1 MAKSTKSKS
10 KDKKDPSKDKK
21 DKKDKSVDKK
31 SKGKSEKS
39 ERSSIKS
46 AAIVEKQL
54 AVAGIQNQI
63 GNVPMV
69 CVMHK
74 SELKLYCE
82 TCEEVICELCIT
94 LGPHNNQVLLALVLR
109 SHVLAPQGHIH
120 REGLPEPDRK
130 DGSHNQRVPCAEK
143 RPN

>member
-1 MAKSTKSKS
+1 MPKSTKSKS
-10 KDKKDPSKDKK
+10 KDKKDVSKDKK
-21 DKKDKSVDKK
+21 DKSKDKK

-46 AAIVEKQL
+46 TAIAEKQISM
-54 AVAGIQNQI
+54 AGIPNQ
-63 GNVPMV
+63 GGMLPMV

-94 LGPHNNQVLLALVLR
+94 LGPHNN
-109 SHVLAPQGHIH
+109 
-120 REGLPEPDRK
+120 
-130 DGSHNQRVPCAEK
+130 
-143 RPN
+143 